1 VRTENITHAFLDG
14 VLDGTHDDVC
24 YHFGVASSDPLLADT
39 RTRTVLQHLIG
50 RSSRSASRACLLATN
65 AMALM

>member
-1 VRTENITHAFLDG
+1 VRTENINHAFLDG
-14 VLDGTHDDVC
+14 VLDGSDDDVY
-24 YHFGVASSDPLLADT
+24 YHFGVASSDPLLAGT
-39 RTRTVLQHLIG
+39 RTILQHLFG